1 MDRDTKHDA
10 VDLYMMEK
18 LVGQYSG
25 QTTIIDDKT
34 IDDYLSRGSIAK
46 EILAFE
52 KEPIER
58 TKTTTE
64 ETKNSIINKERQQSC
79 SEKQGRF

>member
-1 MDRDTKHDA
+1 
-10 VDLYMMEK
+10 MEK

-25 QTTIIDDKT
+25 YSTTIDDKT

-52 KEPIER
+52 KELI
-58 TKTTTE
+58 
-64 ETKNSIINKERQQSC
+64 
-79 SEKQGRF
+79 